1 LIKTVPDHYFQ
12 GDRALYLASFMK
24 VRGSLSPDGLMPA
37 HGAQAALQALLMLNP
52 ALRVD
57 RTGLLRSY
65 TNEFARKAKDR
76 FKA

>member
-1 LIKTVPDHYFQ
+1 
-12 GDRALYLASFMK
+12 
-24 VRGSLSPDGLMPA
+24 MPA
-37 HGAQAALQALLMLNP
+37 DGAQAALEALLRFNP

-57 RTGLLRSY
+57 RAGLMRSY

>member
-1 LIKTVPDHYFQ
+1 
-12 GDRALYLASFMK
+12 M
-24 VRGSLSPDGLMPA
+24 SPDGLMPA
-37 HGAQAALQALLMLNP
+37 DGAQAALQALLSLNP

-57 RTGLLRSY
+57 RAGLMRSY